1 MNIFWW
7 FFPLVVMLLLLVIK
21 VPVAYAIIFPSLI
34 YFMFGQEYAPAE
46 MMVQKM
52 VTTTETFTYLAVP
65 FFIFA
70 SVVFNYAGI
79 TRRLMDLANLVV
91 GHLKGGLAHVNI
103 LLSMMMGG
111 LSGSSLADA
120 AQDCKLLVPQME
132 RLGYS
137 KGFSAVVTA
146 TSATITPIIPPGII
160 LIMYATGTNTSI
172 QQIFMAGWIPGLLM
186 TAALMV
192 ITVIISHKRNYRGS
206 RTHMASIREILDN
219 LKESIFALLVP
230 VGLIVGLRGGM
241 FTATEGGAILA
252 FYALVVGIFV
262 YKEIKLSDMIPIL
275 KETLE
280 STVPI
285 MFLLAA
291 AQALG
296 RYLTWESLP
305 QMISNALVDT
315 FTTPV
320 AFIIAVNVVLL
331 IIGCFFDGGAAMVL
345 CAPLL
350 APAAAALGI
359 DLVHFGIIM
368 SINLTIGGV
377 TPPFGTLMFVSCQMT
392 NTPMEEFIKE
402 LLPFLAMLLVSLFL
416 CSFVPGIVLWL
427 PSITAA

>member
-70 SVVFNYAGI
+70 SAVFNYAGI

-416 CSFVPGIVLWL
+416 CSFVPEIVLWL

>member
-1 MNIFWW
+1 
-7 FFPLVVMLLLLVIK
+7 
-21 VPVAYAIIFPSLI
+21 
-34 YFMFGQEYAPAE
+34 
-46 MMVQKM
+46 
-52 VTTTETFTYLAVP
+52 
-65 FFIFA
+65 
-70 SVVFNYAGI
+70 
-79 TRRLMDLANLVV
+79 MDLANLVV

-305 QMISNALVDT
+305 QMISNALVDA

-320 AFIIAVNVVLL
+320 AFIIAVNVVVLL
-331 IIGCFFDGGAAMVL
+331 IGCFLDGGAAMVL

-416 CSFVPGIVLWL
+416 CSFVPEIVLWL

>member
-1 MNIFWW
+1 
-7 FFPLVVMLLLLVIK
+7 
-21 VPVAYAIIFPSLI
+21 
-34 YFMFGQEYAPAE
+34 
-46 MMVQKM
+46 
-52 VTTTETFTYLAVP
+52 
-65 FFIFA
+65 
-70 SVVFNYAGI
+70 
-79 TRRLMDLANLVV
+79 
-91 GHLKGGLAHVNI
+91 
-103 LLSMMMGG
+103 
-111 LSGSSLADA
+111 
-120 AQDCKLLVPQME
+120 
-132 RLGYS
+132 
-137 KGFSAVVTA
+137 
-146 TSATITPIIPPGII
+146 
-160 LIMYATGTNTSI
+160 
-172 QQIFMAGWIPGLLM
+172 
-186 TAALMV
+186 
-192 ITVIISHKRNYRGS
+192 
-206 RTHMASIREILDN
+206 MASIREILDN

-416 CSFVPGIVLWL
+416 CSFVPEIVLWL